1 MTVEIS
7 SVSLSGAERRQ
18 TLARSDAPDDLKDTM
33 VVIRL
38 ARAGTKKK
46 PFYRVVVT
54 DQRNPRDG
62 RFIEQLGTFD
72 PRKDANGIAIQ
83 LPRVDHWVGHGA
95 QPSETVGHLIAK
107 ARAAAPKV

>member
-1 MTVEIS
+1 MVAGPTRF
-7 SVSLSGAERRQ
+7 LRAQRC
-18 TLARSDAPDDLKDTM
+18 APQLKDTM

-46 PFYRVVVT
+46 PFYRLVVA

-62 RFIEQLGTFD
+62 RFIEQVGTYD
-72 PRKDANGIAIQ
+72 PRTATNGLSVQ
-83 LPRVDHWVGHGA
+83 LPRVDHWFGHGA
-95 QPSETVGHLIAK
+95 QASETVGHLIAR